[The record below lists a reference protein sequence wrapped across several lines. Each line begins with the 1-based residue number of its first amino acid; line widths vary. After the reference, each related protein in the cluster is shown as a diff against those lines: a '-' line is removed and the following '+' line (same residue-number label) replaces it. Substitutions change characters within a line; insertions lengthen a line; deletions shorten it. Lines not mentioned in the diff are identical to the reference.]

1 MPCGA
6 VRALGDTDLGSA
18 VDPVYTAYRDNDN
31 ELVRRSVI
39 RVLRRLEEFPGAQD
53 AMLEILEGRLNQT
66 DTQ

>member
-31 ELVRRSVI
+31 ELVSRSVV

-53 AMLEILEGRLNQT
+53 AMLEILEDRLNQA